1 MLACAG
7 RGRVVRV
14 AIEQQEP
21 DMKATAQLRQERTT
35 SRDGTEIGYFSS
47 GHGPPLLLIHGGVGD
62 HSRWDTLRTHLEPH
76 VTVHAMDRRGR
87 GASGDADT
95 WSIEREYEDVAAV
108 VDAIAAERGQ
118 AVDVYG
124 HSMGGHVA
132 FGAVPLTSNL
142 RRLVLYEAWPMV
154 DPSAIVPPH
163 AFVERLEA
171 LLAESRNE
179 EVVETLFRD
188 AVGSAEEE
196 LAQVRAE
203 PSWPGRVAAAPTI
216 PREIRATFD
225 HTFDPEQAAKV
236 TVPTLLLVGG
246 EAPERFQP
254 GPVLAA
260 LPDARLAE
268 LRGQEHE
275 ADIVAPELV
284 AEQLVAF
291 LQTEDGR

>member
-1 MLACAG
+1 MTTT
-7 RGRVVRV
+7 
-14 AIEQQEP
+14 E
-21 DMKATAQLRQERTT
+21 QLRRARTT
-35 SRDGTEIGYFSS
+35 SRDGTEIGYVSN
-47 GHGPPLLLIHGGVGD
+47 GHGPPLLVIHGGVGD

-76 VTVHAMDRRGR
+76 LTVHAMDRRGR

-108 VDAIAAERGQ
+108 VDAIAVDPGRPG
-118 AVDVYG
+118 DVYG

-132 FGAVPLTSNL
+132 FGAVPLTDNL

-154 DPSAIVPPH
+154 DPSAIVPPRV
-163 AFVERLEA
+163 FVERLEA
-171 LLAESRNE
+171 LLAEGRNE
-179 EVVETLFRD
+179 AVVETLFRD
-188 AVGSAEEE
+188 AVGSTEEE
-196 LAQVRAE
+196 LEQVRAQ
-203 PSWPGRVAAAPTI
+203 PSWPGRIAAAPTI
-216 PREIRATFD
+216 PREIRATFE

-236 TVPTLLLVGG
+236 TVPTLLLVGA
-246 EAPERFQP
+246 EAPDRFQP

-268 LRGQEHE
+268 LPGQEHE

-291 LQTEDGR
+291 LLQEDDR

>member
-1 MLACAG
+1 MSTT
-7 RGRVVRV
+7 
-14 AIEQQEP
+14 EQLSQ
-21 DMKATAQLRQERTT
+21 ARTT
-35 SRDGTEIGYFSS
+35 SRDGTEIGHFSS

-76 VTVHAMDRRGR
+76 FTVNAMDRRGR

-108 VDAIAAERGQ
+108 VDAFAAEQGQ
-118 AVDVYG
+118 PVDVYG

-132 FGAVPLTSNL
+132 FGAVPLTNNL
-142 RRLVLYEAWPMV
+142 RRLVLYEAWPMT
-154 DPSAIVPPH
+154 DPSAIVHPRV
-163 AFVERLEA
+163 FVERLET
-171 LLAESRNE
+171 LLAEGRDE

-188 AVGSAEEE
+188 AVGATPEE
-196 LAQVRAE
+196 LEQVRAE

-216 PREIRATFD
+216 PREIRATFE
-225 HTFDPEQAAKV
+225 HTFDPAQATKV

-246 EAPERFQP
+246 QAPDRFQP

-268 LRGQEHE
+268 LPGQEHE

-284 AEQLVAF
+284 AEQLVGF
-291 LQTEDGR
+291 LRKEEHR

>member
-1 MLACAG
+1 MTTT
-7 RGRVVRV
+7 
-14 AIEQQEP
+14 E
-21 DMKATAQLRQERTT
+21 QLRRARTT
-35 SRDGTEIGYFSS
+35 SRDGTEIGYVSN
-47 GHGPPLLLIHGGVGD
+47 GHGPPLLVIHGGVGD

-76 VTVHAMDRRGR
+76 LTVHAMDRRGR

-108 VDAIAAERGQ
+108 VDAIAVDHGRP
-118 AVDVYG
+118 VDVYG

-132 FGAVPLTSNL
+132 FGAVPLTDNL

-154 DPSAIVPPH
+154 DPSAIVPPRV
-163 AFVERLEA
+163 FVERLEA
-171 LLAESRNE
+171 LLAEGRNE
-179 EVVETLFRD
+179 AVVETLLRD
-188 AVGSAEEE
+188 AVGSTEEE
-196 LAQVRAE
+196 LEQVRAQ
-203 PSWPGRVAAAPTI
+203 PSWPGRIAAAPTI
-216 PREIRATFD
+216 PREIRATFE

-246 EAPERFQP
+246 EAPDRFQP

-260 LPDARLAE
+260 LPDAHLAE
-268 LRGQEHE
+268 LPGQEHE

-291 LQTEDGR
+291 LLKEDDR

>member
-1 MLACAG
+1 MTTT
-7 RGRVVRV
+7 
-14 AIEQQEP
+14 E
-21 DMKATAQLRQERTT
+21 QLRRARTT
-35 SRDGTEIGYFSS
+35 SRDNTEIGYFSS

-76 VTVHAMDRRGR
+76 LTVHAMDRRGR

-108 VDAIAAERGQ
+108 VDAIAVDHGRP
-118 AVDVYG
+118 VDVYG
-124 HSMGGHVA
+124 HSMGGNVA
-132 FGAVPLTSNL
+132 FGAVPLTDNL

-154 DPSAIVPPH
+154 DPSAIVPPRV
-163 AFVERLEA
+163 FVERLEA
-171 LLAESRNE
+171 LLAEGRNE
-179 EVVETLFRD
+179 AVVETLFRD
-188 AVGSAEEE
+188 AVGSTEEE
-196 LAQVRAE
+196 LEQVRAQ
-203 PSWPGRVAAAPTI
+203 PSWPGRIAAAPTI
-216 PREIRATFD
+216 PREIRATFE

-236 TVPTLLLVGG
+236 TVPTLLLVGA
-246 EAPERFQP
+246 EAPDRFQP

-268 LRGQEHE
+268 LPGQEHE

-291 LQTEDGR
+291 LLQEDDR